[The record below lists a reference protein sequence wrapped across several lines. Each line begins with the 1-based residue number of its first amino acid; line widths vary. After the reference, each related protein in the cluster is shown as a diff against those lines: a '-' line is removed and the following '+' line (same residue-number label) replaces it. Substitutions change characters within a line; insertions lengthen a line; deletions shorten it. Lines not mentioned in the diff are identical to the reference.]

1 MVSSG
6 RVYATVKAQTTG
18 CSGSG
23 NLHHVTDDI
32 SSKRHPLPD
41 RKRDRRQEAGV
52 NSSSKPFNAA
62 LLKTKME
69 TVFPGSAD

>member
-1 MVSSG
+1 MTFPRNVIRS
-6 RVYATVKAQTTG
+6 QT
-18 CSGSG
+18 G
-23 NLHHVTDDI
+23 NAI
-32 SSKRHPLPD
+32 AA
-41 RKRDRRQEAGV
+41 RKTGV